1 VSAPAR
7 LALILALAA
16 SPLACPRAAAIE
28 NPSPSAG
35 KEASSG
41 ASSEGEPPP
50 RVRAWQICQLKSPS
64 KPPYAS
70 LRNVDWCNR
79 DYSWGSA
86 SLRAGKCE
94 VHEYEELPGPHG
106 TDLFSLGAV
115 VYGDVW
121 GDAAEE
127 AIVLVDHIA
136 YPAKGGLPWRDAM
149 GYVFA
154 LQGSDAVQV
163 GLLRSAYGVEVR
175 IEARTIALVRTDA
188 SGQSCVHR
196 YSNVGG
202 KFVGKDEC

>member
-1 VSAPAR
+1 VNARVR
-7 LALILALAA
+7 LAFVLVLAA
-16 SPLACPRAAAIE
+16 LCTACPRAPTVPE
-28 NPSPSAG
+28 PSASA
-35 KEASSG
+35 ETTTSG
-41 ASSEGEPPP
+41 ASSAVAPIPN
-50 RVRAWQICQLKSPS
+50 VRAWQICQLKSPS

-79 DYSWGSA
+79 DYSWGGA

-115 VYGDVW
+115 VYGDVV

-127 AIVLVDHIA
+127 AIVLVDHVA
-136 YPAKGGLPWRDAM
+136 FPSKGGLPWRDAM

-154 LQGSDAVQV
+154 LQGSDAVRV
-163 GLLRSAYGVEVR
+163 GLLPSAYGVDVR
-175 IEARTIALVRTDA
+175 IEAKTIALVRTDA
-188 SGQSCVHR
+188 SGRSCVHR

-202 KFVGKDEC
+202 KFVGKDDC